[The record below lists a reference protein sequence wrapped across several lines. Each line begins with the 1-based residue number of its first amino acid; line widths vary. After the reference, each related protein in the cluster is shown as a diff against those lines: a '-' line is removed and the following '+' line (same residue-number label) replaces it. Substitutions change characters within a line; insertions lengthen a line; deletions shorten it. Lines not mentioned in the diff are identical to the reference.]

1 MKKLE
6 KGVVPAHLN
15 TIKPLY
21 THTVMA
27 KDIVLKDVEEEQY
40 WEWKREKSDSE
51 AHNWVEFF
59 KQLDENTEKN
69 EVDDDES

>member
-1 MKKLE
+1 MEKLE

-59 KQLDENTEKN
+59 KLKTKESKN
-69 EVDDDES
+69 SDNNES